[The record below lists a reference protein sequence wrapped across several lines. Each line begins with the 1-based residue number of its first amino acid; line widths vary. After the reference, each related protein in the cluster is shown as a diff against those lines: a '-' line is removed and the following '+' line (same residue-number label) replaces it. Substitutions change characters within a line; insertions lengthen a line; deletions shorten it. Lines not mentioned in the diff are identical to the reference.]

1 MRAQLLAF
9 CVAVAPGAA
18 ALPAGAQELD
28 RGMLAAI
35 RDEGLQRSQV
45 MELAG
50 WLSDVYGPRVTG
62 SPAIEA
68 AGAWATR
75 TLRGWGVAVRE
86 ERFAFGQGWSLDHF
100 HAQMTEPQ
108 VMPIIGYPKS
118 WTSSTNGAVT
128 ARAVRVDIRS
138 PADFDRYRGRLR
150 GAVVLPQAAREV
162 RMLEGDLVLR
172 MDRAL
177 LDAARRPPP
186 PAPTAPRPRPAA
198 VPARALEQFYLDEGV
213 AAVLDRGSDAFL
225 VAGAPSG
232 SRLRWPTQ
240 RTDGGTVFVGRGGP
254 WDEAAGRVVPAA
266 TIAVEHY
273 NRMVRILEKGLPVR
287 VRLDIRTRFHPEDE
301 RLNGFNLIGEIP
313 GADLRDQVV
322 MLGAHF
328 DSTHAATG
336 ATDNASGVAAVMEA
350 LRILRAVGAA
360 PRRTVRIALWGAE
373 EQGLLGSREYVRRH
387 FADRRTRER
396 RPGYDDLS
404 AYYNLDNGAGR
415 IRGVWLQDNP
425 AAGAI
430 FEPWLAPLAD
440 LGVAALGRRATR
452 GTDHVAFD
460 EVGLPGF
467 QFMQDRLEYNSRT
480 HHSNMDFFDRLQEAD
495 LMQMAVVAAVFAYN
509 TAMRDDPL
517 PRKEPPA
524 RRGRQPAGPCAN

>member
-1 MRAQLLAF
+1 MKGLYLAL
-9 CVAVAPGAA
+9 VSLAVAP
-18 ALPAGAQELD
+18 ALPAAGQEPD
-28 RGMLAAI
+28 HAMVAAI
-35 RDEGLQRSQV
+35 REEGLQRSQV

-68 AGAWATR
+68 AREWAMR
-75 TLRGWGVAVRE
+75 QLRAWGVADVHE
-86 ERFAFGQGWSLDHF
+86 ERFAFGQGWSLEQF
-100 HAQMTEPQ
+100 HAQMVAPQ

-118 WTSSTNGAVT
+118 WTSSTDGTVT
-128 ARAVRVDIRS
+128 ANVVRVDIRS
-138 PADFDRYRGRLR
+138 RADLDRYRGTLR
-150 GAVVLPQAAREV
+150 GAIVLPQPAREV

-177 LDAARRPPP
+177 LAAARQPRPPS
-186 PAPTAPRPRPAA
+186 RPAGSPRLA
-198 VPARALEQFYLDEGV
+198 RLPAGVVERFYLDEGV
-213 AAVLDRGSDAFL
+213 AAVLDRGSDYFM
-225 VAGAPSG
+225 VGGAPSG

-240 RTDGGTVFVGRGGP
+240 RVDGGTVFVGRGGP
-254 WDEAAGRVVPAA
+254 WDDDAGRVVPAA

-273 NRMVRILEKGLPVR
+273 NRMVRILERGLPVR
-287 VRLDIRTRFHPEDE
+287 VQINIRTRFHPEGE
-301 RLNGFNLIGEIP
+301 RLNGFNILGEIP
-313 GADLRDQVV
+313 GTDLRDEVV

-336 ATDNASGVAAVMEA
+336 ATDNASGTAAMMEA

-360 PRRTVRIALWGAE
+360 PRRTIRIALWGAE

-387 FADRRTRER
+387 FADRRTLER
-396 RPGYDDLS
+396 KPGYDRLS

-425 AAGAI
+425 GVGAV

-440 LGVAALGRRATR
+440 LGVAALGPRATR

-480 HHSNMDFFDRLQEAD
+480 HHSNMDFFDRLQRDD
-495 LMQMAVVAAVFAYN
+495 LMQMAVVAAVFAYH
-509 TAMRDDPL
+509 TAMLDDPL
-517 PRKEPPA
+517 PRRDPPA
-524 RRGRQPAGPCAN
+524 WLQ

>member
-1 MRAQLLAF
+1 MMGLLLALASLAI
-9 CVAVAPGAA
+9 VPAV
-18 ALPAGAQELD
+18 PAHAQEPDHALV
-28 RGMLAAI
+28 AAI
-35 RDEGLQRSQV
+35 REEGLQRSQV

-68 AGAWATR
+68 AGDWAMR
-75 TLRGWGVAVRE
+75 QLRAWGVADVRE
-86 ERFAFGQGWSLDHF
+86 ERFAFGRGWSLERF
-100 HAQMTEPQ
+100 HAHMVEPQ

-118 WTSSTNGAVT
+118 WTGSTDGTVT
-128 ARAVRVDIRS
+128 ADVVRVDIRS
-138 PADFDRYRGRLR
+138 RADLDRYRGRLR
-150 GAVVLPQAAREV
+150 GAIVLPQSAREV

-172 MDRAL
+172 MDRTL
-177 LDAARRPPP
+177 LAEARRPA
-186 PAPTAPRPRPAA
+186 PAARPGGSPRPARLPAA
-198 VPARALEQFYLDEGV
+198 VVEQFYLDEGV
-213 AAVLDRGSDAFL
+213 VAVLDRGSDHFM
-225 VAGAPSG
+225 VGGAPSG

-240 RTDGGTVFVGRGGP
+240 RVDGGTVFVGSGGP
-254 WDEAAGRVVPAA
+254 WDDDARGVPAA

-273 NRMVRILEKGLPVR
+273 NRMVRILERELPVR
-287 VRLDIRTRFHPEDE
+287 VQIDIRTRFHPEDE
-301 RLNGFNLIGEIP
+301 RLNGFNIVGEIP
-313 GADLRDQVV
+313 GADLRDEVV

-336 ATDNASGVAAVMEA
+336 ATDNASGTAAMMEA
-350 LRILRAVGAA
+350 LRILLAVGAA
-360 PRRTVRIALWGAE
+360 PRRTIRIALWGAE

-387 FADRRTRER
+387 FADRRTLER
-396 RPGYDDLS
+396 KPGYDRLS

-415 IRGVWLQDNP
+415 IRGVWLQNNP
-425 AAGAI
+425 EVGAI

-440 LGVAALGRRATR
+440 LGVAVLGRRATR

-480 HHSNMDFFDRLQEAD
+480 HHSNMDFFDRLQRDD

-509 TAMRDDPL
+509 TAMLDDPL
-517 PRKEPPA
+517 PRKDPPA
-524 RRGRQPAGPCAN
+524 WRQ

>member
-1 MRAQLLAF
+1 MKGLYLAL
-9 CVAVAPGAA
+9 VSLAVAP
-18 ALPAGAQELD
+18 ALPAAAQAPD
-28 RGMLAAI
+28 HAMVAAI

-68 AGAWATR
+68 AGEWAMR
-75 TLRGWGVAVRE
+75 QLRAWGVADVHE
-86 ERFAFGQGWSLDHF
+86 ERFAFGQGWSLEQF
-100 HAQMTEPQ
+100 HAQMVAPQ

-118 WTSSTNGAVT
+118 WTSSTDGTVT
-128 ARAVRVDIRS
+128 ANVVRVDIRS
-138 PADFDRYRGRLR
+138 RADLDRYRGTLR
-150 GAVVLPQAAREV
+150 GAIVLPQPAREV

-177 LDAARRPPP
+177 LAAARRPLPP
-186 PAPTAPRPRPAA
+186 SRPAGSPRPARL
-198 VPARALEQFYLDEGV
+198 PARVVERFYLEEGV
-213 AAVLDRGSDAFL
+213 AAVLDRGSDYFM
-225 VAGAPSG
+225 VGGAPSG

-240 RTDGGTVFVGRGGP
+240 RVDGGTVFVERGGP
-254 WDEAAGRVVPAA
+254 WDDDAGRVVPAA

-273 NRMVRILEKGLPVR
+273 NRMVRILERGLPVR
-287 VRLDIRTRFHPEDE
+287 VRINIRTRFHPEGE
-301 RLNGFNLIGEIP
+301 RLNGFNILGEIP
-313 GADLRDQVV
+313 GTDLRDEVV

-336 ATDNASGVAAVMEA
+336 ATDNASGTAAMMEA

-360 PRRTVRIALWGAE
+360 PRRTIRIALWGAE

-387 FADRRTRER
+387 FADRRTLER
-396 RPGYDDLS
+396 RPGYDRLS

-425 AAGAI
+425 GVGAI

-440 LGVAALGRRATR
+440 LGVAALGPRATR

-480 HHSNMDFFDRLQEAD
+480 HHSNMDFFDRLQRAD

-509 TAMRDDPL
+509 TAMRDDLL
-517 PRKEPPA
+517 PRKESPA
-524 RRGRQPAGPCAN
+524 WRQ